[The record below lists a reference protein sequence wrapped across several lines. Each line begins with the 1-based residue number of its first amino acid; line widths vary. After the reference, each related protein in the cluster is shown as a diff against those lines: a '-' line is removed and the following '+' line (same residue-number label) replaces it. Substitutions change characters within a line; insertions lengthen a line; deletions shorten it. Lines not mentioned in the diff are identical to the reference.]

1 MPKFKKGRVGI
12 KIDMTP
18 MVDVAFLLLTFFMLT
33 TQFKPIEEVEI
44 VLPSSHSPIKLPES
58 DVAIITVSKGG
69 GIYMSVDQ
77 QNLRVR
83 LFGEDAKLKASV
95 PVQIS
100 ELKNLLVLS
109 TAFGEDLDDVV
120 ACLVNHVGE
129 TVHLIDEEVVC
140 HDGHNRRKKTSCG
153 VDERLGNSD

>member
-18 MVDVAFLLLTFFMLT
+18 MVDVAFLLLTFFTLT

-58 DVAIITVSKGG
+58 DVAIITVSKAG

-77 QNLRVR
+77 QPLRVR
-83 LFGEDAKLKASV
+83 LFGEEARLKASV
-95 PVQIS
+95 AVELSQLEKLLITARIANPKLRFVIKGDKDVEYGPVMDVMDVFEKTKITRF
-100 ELKNLLVLS
+100 NLI
-109 TAFGEDLDDVV
+109 TDL
-120 ACLVNHVGE
+120 
-129 TVHLIDEEVVC
+129 
-140 HDGHNRRKKTSCG
+140 
-153 VDERLGNSD
+153 ERE